1 MFLVHIQEESSK
13 ICSDDGS
20 FRDDLF
26 FSCDMQLIRDNKRFI
41 SILNQIYV
49 IVFVKLV

>member
-1 MFLVHIQEESSK
+1 M
-13 ICSDDGS
+13 CSDDGS

-41 SILNQIYV
+41 SI
-49 IVFVKLV
+49 